1 MYFEDNF
8 NQNSLNMN
16 NLYAIIFIAFFSVH
30 TEGSFAQNRF
40 KASLMAGLNM
50 AQIKGDLQD
59 GYKKKGASLGL
70 IGSMILSP
78 DFDICTELLYNEK
91 GAAPGQISDLSPRSF
106 YSNISLKYSEM
117 SLLAHYFFKP
127 LVEQNYYQQSIK
139 IGVSYGRL
147 LKSETSI
154 SQNNIALKTIEQT
167 LAENYNTNDFS
178 FVAAWS
184 FYFSRRLS
192 ISLRHSNSLNF
203 LFKNHPSI
211 PKGTFQNMRPDFF
224 SIHFTYDFIAPKKVL
239 PVRKRRLGRA
249 DPLEELY

>member
-8 NQNSLNMN
+8 NQNILEMN
-16 NLYAIIFIAFFSVH
+16 NLYVIIFTALFCSY

-40 KASLMAGLNM
+40 KASLMTGLNL

-59 GYKKKGASLGL
+59 GYKKKGLSLGL
-70 IGSMILSP
+70 AGSMILSS
-78 DFDICTELLYNEK
+78 DFDICTELLFNEK
-91 GAAPGQISDLSPRSF
+91 GASAGLRSDLTPRSF

-117 SLLAHYFFKP
+117 ALLGHYFFKP
-127 LVEQNYYQQSIK
+127 MVEQNYYQQSIK

-147 LKSETSI
+147 LKSETSV
-154 SQNNIALKTIEQT
+154 SQNNQPLTFIEQT
-167 LAENYNTNDFS
+167 LSENYNTNDFS
-178 FVAAWS
+178 FIAAWS

-192 ISLRHSNSLNF
+192 IGLRHTNTLNF

-211 PKGTFQNMRPDFF
+211 SKGAFENMRPDFF
-224 SIHFTYDFIAPKKVL
+224 SFHLTYDFIAPKKVL